1 MAFPGMQDIRI
12 GDLTVRRFG
21 YGTAP
26 LSGPGVWGY
35 PEDRLEAIRA
45 LRHVVDLGINFIDTA
60 DTYGPYT
67 AEELIHEALHPYP
80 NDLVIATKGG
90 QVRAGPG
97 VWHPLGRPEYLRH
110 SCDMSLRR
118 LGLECID
125 IYQLHRIDDKVAFE
139 DQVGAMVDLQ
149 RAGKIRHIGASNVT
163 LAQLAAFRKITTVVS
178 VQALYNVR
186 DRANEDMLKHC
197 ESEGLVFLP
206 WFPLSNG
213 ELVKPGG
220 PLEPLAMKT
229 GHTPAQLALAWLLHR
244 SPAVLLFAGTPFVH
258 EVEENFEA
266 AKINLSPDILARMDE
281 LEIKKA

>member
-1 MAFPGMQDIRI
+1 MPSPGLKDIRI

-26 LSGPGVWGY
+26 LTGPGVWGY
-35 PEDRLEAIRA
+35 PTDRTEAIRA
-45 LRHVVDLGINFIDTA
+45 VRRAVDLGVNFIDTA

-67 AEELIHEALHPYP
+67 AEELIHEALHPYSK
-80 NDLVIATKGG
+80 DLVIATKGG

-118 LGLECID
+118 LGQDCID
-125 IYQLHRIDDKVAFE
+125 VYQLHRIDDKVPFE

-163 LAQLAAFRKITTVVS
+163 IEQLVAFRKITPVVS

-186 DRANEDMLKHC
+186 DRGNEDMLRVC
-197 ESEGLVFLP
+197 ESQGLVFLP
-206 WFPLSNG
+206 WFPLNNG

-220 PLEPLAMKT
+220 PLGPLAKRT

-244 SPAVLLFAGTPFVH
+244 SPSILLFAGTPLVR
-258 EVEENFEA
+258 EVEENFAA
-266 AKINLSPDILARMDE
+266 AKIELPPEIYAELDQLAV
-281 LEIKKA
+281 KKA